1 MYVTSLYLDC
11 NTYIICNADVRTMSG
26 GSVQVSNRINEATQ
40 TFRRPSD
47 DGHESVFLGSFKK
60 NAQKYRVCLEVC

>member
-1 MYVTSLYLDC
+1 MCLEC

-26 GSVQVSNRINEATQ
+26 GSVQVGNRINEATQ

-47 DGHESVFLGSFKK
+47 DGHESVF
-60 NAQKYRVCLEVC
+60 